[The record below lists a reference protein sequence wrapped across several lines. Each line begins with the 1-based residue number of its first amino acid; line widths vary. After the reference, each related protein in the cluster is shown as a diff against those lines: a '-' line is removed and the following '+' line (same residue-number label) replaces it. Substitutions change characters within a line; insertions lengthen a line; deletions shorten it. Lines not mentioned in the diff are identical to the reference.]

1 MPHMVN
7 IQFSVD
13 WSSGRELVLAES
25 EPGRGLE
32 FKVSPDRKPILH
44 QYVGMV
50 RESVSEHYRNEA
62 TKAVEDFLRRY
73 P

>member
-1 MPHMVN
+1 VN

-13 WSSGRELVLAES
+13 WSKGRELVLAES

-32 FKVSPDRKPILH
+32 FKVSSGRKPTLY

-50 RESVSEHYRNEA
+50 PKSVSEHYAKEA
-62 TKAVEDFLRRY
+62 TKAVEDFLRRHS
-73 P
+73 